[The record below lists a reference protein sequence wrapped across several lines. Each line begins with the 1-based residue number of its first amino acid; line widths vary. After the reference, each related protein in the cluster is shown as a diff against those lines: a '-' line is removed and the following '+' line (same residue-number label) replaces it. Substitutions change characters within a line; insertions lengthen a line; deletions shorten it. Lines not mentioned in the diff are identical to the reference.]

1 MNPAAPRPPV
11 VLVGPMGA
19 GKTRV
24 GKRVARLLDVGFTDT
39 DRVVVAEHGPIGDL
53 FAEHG
58 EPYFRALERDAVVRA
73 LATGDVVSLGG
84 GAVLD
89 PQTQADLRGHRVV
102 FLTVTARAVEG
113 RLGDGKR
120 PLIRDGV
127 NDWQRIFDERRDIYQ
142 GLSGLTIDTS
152 HRPSDAVAEEVAAW
166 ATTPA

>member
-1 MNPAAPRPPV
+1 MTGPPV

-24 GKRVARLLDVGFTDT
+24 GKRVARILEVGFTDT
-39 DRVVVAEHGPIGDL
+39 DKTIVAEHGPIAEI

-58 EPYFRALERDAVVRA
+58 EPYFRELERAAVARA
-73 LATGDVVSLGG
+73 LATDDVVSLGG

-89 PQTQADLRGHRVV
+89 PSTQTDLRGKRVV
-102 FLTVTARAVEG
+102 FLTVSARAVEG

-127 NDWQRIFDERRDIYQ
+127 SDWQRIFDERRDIYE
-142 GLSGLTIDTS
+142 GLSDLTIDTS
-152 HRPSDAVAEEVAAW
+152 HRPYDSIAEEVAAW
-166 ATTPA
+166 AATPA

>member
-1 MNPAAPRPPV
+1 MSRPV
-11 VLVGPMGA
+11 AVLVGPMGA

-24 GKRVARLLDVGFTDT
+24 GKRVARLLDVGFTDS
-39 DRVVVAEHGPIGDL
+39 DKAIVAEHGPIADL

-58 EPYFRALERDAVVRA
+58 EPHFRELERAAVVTA
-73 LATGDVVSLGG
+73 LSTDGVVSLGG

-89 PQTQADLRGHRVV
+89 PATRADLRDELVV

-127 NDWQRIFDERRDIYQ
+127 SDWQRIFDERRGLYQ
-142 GLSGLTIDTS
+142 AVADVEIDTS
-152 HRPSDAVAEEVAAW
+152 HRPYDAIAEEVAQWVRTQA
-166 ATTPA
+166 